1 MFKHASG
8 SDVLECKLKIISNI
22 IIMHDIVALLALY
35 SSFMI
40 YIYGRATVAAA
51 ATRAT
56 RATSHKPEK
65 SNFTRVIING
75 EISFEV

>member
-1 MFKHASG
+1 
-8 SDVLECKLKIISNI
+8 
-22 IIMHDIVALLALY
+22 MHDIVALLALY